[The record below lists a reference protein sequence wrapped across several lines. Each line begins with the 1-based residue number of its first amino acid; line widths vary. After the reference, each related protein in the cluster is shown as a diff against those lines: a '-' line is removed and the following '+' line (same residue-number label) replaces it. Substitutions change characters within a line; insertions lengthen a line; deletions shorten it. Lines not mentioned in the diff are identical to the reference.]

1 MRLSARAWQ
10 SAVLQFSSC
19 GKRDDA
25 TGLMLHFDKLI
36 HTFSSKNGGKPDCI
50 NFRGEVLNKKVLIID
65 DEDFLRSFY
74 SHYFVKNGFIVLEAD
89 NGLDGVAVAEAE
101 KPELILLDLIMPGM
115 HGFAVCKQLREN
127 PALDKTTII
136 ITSSKSYKPDID
148 KALELGADAYV
159 IKPVEFD
166 ELFQIANEKMVQRLR
181 VIP

>member
-1 MRLSARAWQ
+1 MQ
-10 SAVLQFSSC
+10 QEY
-19 GKRDDA
+19 GK
-25 TGLMLHFDKLI
+25 T
-36 HTFSSKNGGKPDCI
+36 DCSI
-50 NFRGEVLNKKVLIID
+50 IRGDFLNKKVLIVD

-74 SHYFVKNGFIVLEAD
+74 SHYFVSKGFTVLEAD
-89 NGLDGVAVAEAE
+89 NGLDGLSIAEAE

-127 PALDKTTII
+127 PAFNKTTII

-166 ELFQIANEKMVQRLR
+166 ELFQIANEKMKQRER
-181 VIP
+181 EKP